1 MKKSYVPKTLTE
13 YLTESK
19 SIPLKRK
26 YGERPAITAG
36 TNAPLRN
43 QVLSFVSESGTVSK
57 RDLKQFIMGLK
68 EGGSTVAAA
77 NMFIKRNSQY
87 FVTELKEGVTYF
99 KLSNLGQRLVRQFVP
114 VEGNVSE
121 SVKNARQSL
130 SVLLESTRRNRKL
143 NEDEDEEPEETEDFE
158 VPEDEME
165 DGELE
170 ASEID
175 DEGPAAEI
183 DFERDEEPEVE
194 VGEEQSDEADNFEY
208 EEDDEKIVLTYY
220 KNGSG
225 EAKEEL
231 EGEELEEPVEGEEFE
246 AEEDEDDLGDR
257 PEDEEPREFDF
268 KDKGRPGL
276 LGMDEGMKAQFVVH
290 NLAGKKSSKLANR
303 YSTAEYHNLLDDKQ
317 EKDEKEL
324 DKHIVKAKE
333 GKKLHEKSEERL
345 AGRYGKEYH
354 NLLSGNDEDDPKFDD
369 LENEVTE
376 ANNLGGKYSKDYHNL
391 LTNDQDSDP
400 KEDELNISEHDRRVQ
415 RMREIIENLKNKRA
429 SMLKEAEEADEKDE
443 LKDEDLDS
451 LDLGDETAAEE
462 TPEEAP
468 EGEEVEKVEITEF
481 IITVDDVDAAIDEL
495 SELGVTA
502 ERVPIEKPEEE
513 VPAEVEEEPAPEE
526 GTEEA
531 PAEEPE
537 KQAEVTKEAFRKFV
551 AGILNEAEEAEQP
564 EDLGTS
570 DELGLGDQ
578 GEEAPE
584 LDAEPEGEDLN
595 EPTAEFEENKIKVK
609 AEDWDTLKGWL
620 EEKGVDVKEM
630 FGGDIETE
638 EVSPEE
644 EVEPEAA
651 EVSDDEIDF
660 SGIGDDDK
668 TKVKDEKEGK
678 VKEAEY
684 PITAEQKMKDEE
696 KKKLE
701 KEKKVKEC
709 GK

>member
-36 TNAPLRN
+36 ANAPLRN

-68 EGGSTVAAA
+68 EGGATVAAA
-77 NMFIKRNSQY
+77 NMFIKRNSKY
-87 FVTELKEGVTYF
+87 FVSELKEGVTYF
-99 KLSNLGQRLVRQFVP
+99 KLSNLGRRLVNQFIP
-114 VEGNVSE
+114 AEGNVSE
-121 SVKNARQSL
+121 SVKNARKSL
-130 SVLLESTRRNRKL
+130 SMILESSRRNRKL
-143 NEDEDEEPEETEDFE
+143 NEDEDEEPEETEEFE

-170 ASEID
+170 AAEID
-175 DEGPAAEI
+175 GEGPAAEI

-194 VGEEQSDEADNFEY
+194 TEEQSDEADNFEY

-225 EAKEEL
+225 EAEEL
-231 EGEELEEPVEGEEFE
+231 EPEGEELEPEEGEELE
-246 AEEDEDDLGDR
+246 PEEGEELEPEEGEELEPEEGEEDEDLSDR

-303 YSTAEYHNLLDDKQ
+303 YSTSEYHNLLDDKQ

-354 NLLSGNDEDDPKFDD
+354 NLL
-369 LENEVTE
+369 
-376 ANNLGGKYSKDYHNL
+376 
-391 LTNDQDSDP
+391 TNDQDSDP

-415 RMREIIENLKNKRA
+415 RMKEIIENLKNKRA
-429 SMLKEAEEADEKDE
+429 AMLKEAEEADEKDE

-451 LDLGDETAAEE
+451 LDLGDETTAEE

-526 GTEEA
+526 T
-531 PAEEPE
+531 PAEEPAPEDAE

-584 LDAEPEGEDLN
+584 LDAKPEGEETT

-609 AEDWDTLKGWL
+609 AQDWDTLKGWL

-638 EVSPEE
+638 EVDPEE
-644 EVEPEAA
+644 ETAEEPA
-651 EVSDDEIDF
+651 EVSDDDIDF

-668 TKVKDEKEGK
+668 TKVKEKE
-678 VKEAEY
+678 VKEDGY
-684 PITAEQKMKDEE
+684 NITAEKRLKGENEETEEE
-696 KKKLE
+696 KKTREFHMKGE
-701 KEKKVKEC
+701 CSTDSKKMK
-709 GK
+709 K